1 VVVVTLD
8 RLGRSLSGV
17 RTIKTL
23 TEPAVLLRSL
33 REGIDYSTPSGR
45 MLGGIFVALAAYER
59 GADEM
64 CANTWS
70 RPR

>member
-33 REGIDYSTPSGR
+33 REGIDWLKPKISG
-45 MLGGIFVALAAYER
+45 
-59 GADEM
+59 
-64 CANTWS
+64 
-70 RPR
+70 